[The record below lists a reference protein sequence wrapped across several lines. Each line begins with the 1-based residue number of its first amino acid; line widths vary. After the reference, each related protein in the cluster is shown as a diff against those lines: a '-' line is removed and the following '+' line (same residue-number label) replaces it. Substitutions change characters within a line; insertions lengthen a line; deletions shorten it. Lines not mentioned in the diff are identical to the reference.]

1 MAAKTEFGVNGQI
14 VRKLSTDSI
23 AVGLMV
29 PSPEIYGV
37 YMASKRLI
45 SLLAI
50 NLR

>member
-29 PSPEIYGV
+29 PSEGRSVFTGIQ
-37 YMASKRLI
+37 
-45 SLLAI
+45 
-50 NLR
+50 NWQ